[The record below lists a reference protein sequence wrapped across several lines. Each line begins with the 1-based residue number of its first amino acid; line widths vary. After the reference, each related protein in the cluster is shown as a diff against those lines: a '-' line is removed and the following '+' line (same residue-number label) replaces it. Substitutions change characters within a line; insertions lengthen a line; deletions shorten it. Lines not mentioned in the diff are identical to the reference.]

1 MTTMFDLAPA
11 AGEAARLL
19 RGISDDQLDDPTP
32 CTEYRIRDLADHIG
46 GLALAFTWAATKDP
60 AIAASAAPAPDGS
73 RLEPGWRARFGDQ
86 LEELALAWKSAD
98 AWEGMTRAG
107 GVDLPGDVAGMV
119 ALNELVIH
127 GWDLAAAS
135 HQEYRPDP
143 ASLEASLQ
151 FMIAAAAPDQAAMR
165 NAIFGPIVPM
175 PDEAPVLERV
185 LGLSG
190 RNPSWVAPV

>member
-32 CTEYRIRDLADHIG
+32 CTEYRIRDLSDHVG

-60 AIAASAAPAPDGS
+60 ATAASAAPAPDGS
-73 RLEPGWRARFGDQ
+73 RLEPGWRAGFGDQ

-151 FMIAAAAPDQAAMR
+151 FMTAAAAPDQAAMR
-165 NAIFGPIVPM
+165 DAIFGPIIPV
-175 PDEAPVLERV
+175 PDEAPVLDRV

-190 RNPSWVAPV
+190 RDPRWVAPA